1 VFKRR
6 AAGFIAGKITL
17 GFTPRYACPP
27 GLTFDRFCQ
36 HLTHGL

>member
-1 VFKRR
+1 VLKGR
-6 AAGFIAGKITL
+6 AEGFVTGKITQ

-27 GLTFDRFCQ
+27 GLTFNRFCR